1 MGVSGPIAKRAE
13 ERRRRNKVD
22 TDTVEMIGKVD
33 VPPANEEW
41 HPIAVDWY
49 ESLAK
54 SGQAKYYEPS
64 DWAAAQLLA
73 NQMSGMLLS
82 GKPSAVM
89 FAAVWSAMGDLLTTE
104 GERRRVRLE
113 VNRKAEKPAESSLA
127 TVTPIDRYGRL

>member
-1 MGVSGPIAKRAE
+1 MGVHGPIAKRAE

-22 TDTVEMIGKVD
+22 TDTVEMTGKVD

-49 ESLAK
+49 ESLAI
-54 SGQAKYYEPS
+54 SGQHKYYEPS

-73 NQMSGMLLS
+73 AQMTLMLMS
-82 GKPSAVM
+82 RPSPTM

-113 VNRKAEKPAESSLA
+113 VNRKAAKPAEPGLA
-127 TVTPIDRYGRL
+127 TVTPIDRYAAL